1 MKTKP
6 STRNIEKKNFACDV
20 KPKKSLGQNFILDKN
35 LTDKIAKSAGSLIGY
50 DVLEIGPGPGGL
62 TRSII
67 DAGAR
72 KVIAIEKD
80 SRFIEPLTRLQGMHP
95 GKLTIINQDILN
107 FKSLHSLKPPVKV
120 ISNLPYNIGTQIL
133 INFIQMKSWPPYWTS
148 LTLMFQT
155 EVANRIVAQPRSK
168 SYGRLSILTQSKT
181 TPKILFKV
189 PASAF
194 TPRPKVESSVVQISP
209 LSEPRYKNNE
219 KSLQALVKLAFS
231 KRRKML
237 RHSLRSL
244 NSNIESALEQ
254 VGIAPES
261 RPEELSIENFCD
273 LATVLKV

>member
-1 MKTKP
+1 
-6 STRNIEKKNFACDV
+6 
-20 KPKKSLGQNFILDKN
+20 
-35 LTDKIAKSAGSLIGY
+35 
-50 DVLEIGPGPGGL
+50 
-62 TRSII
+62 
-67 DAGAR
+67 
-72 KVIAIEKD
+72 
-80 SRFIEPLTRLQGMHP
+80 
-95 GKLTIINQDILN
+95 
-107 FKSLHSLKPPVKV
+107 
-120 ISNLPYNIGTQIL
+120 
-133 INFIQMKSWPPYWTS
+133 MKSWPPYWTS
-148 LTLMFQT
+148 LTLMFQS

-168 SYGRLSILTQSKT
+168 SYGRLSILTQAKT

-194 TPRPKVESSVVQISP
+194 TPQPKVESSVVQISP

-273 LATVLKV
+273 LAAVLKG